1 MSMSEAQENRLA
13 EMSLHQ
19 VIEQY
24 RGSILPRGHPAVRH
38 VERVTRRIIDAL
50 DPSLVAAGTRWR
62 VFVIDAPTANAFVLP
77 SGDIFVFTGLLP
89 VASSEAGLAA
99 IIGHE
104 VAHKVARH
112 GAEKM
117 SFYHFFSLA
126 STLVQIF
133 ITGGTDWGVGPLS
146 GILQNLFLFLPFSR
160 KCEVEADYI
169 GLLLMARACYDPR
182 EAIGVWERMQEGS
195 QGRGVPAFIST
206 HPSHGHRI
214 EKIQAWVAE
223 AQRAYKDAGC
233 SEGPME
239 GLRLFK
245 RL

>member
-1 MSMSEAQENRLA
+1 MSMSEAQENQLA

-19 VIEQY
+19 VLEQY
-24 RGSILPRGHPAVRH
+24 RGSILPRNHPTVRH
-38 VERVTRRIIDAL
+38 VERVARRILGTLEPAL
-50 DPSLVAAGTRWR
+50 VNTGTRWR
-62 VFVIDAPTANAFVLP
+62 VFVVDAPTANAFVLP

-89 VASSEAGLAA
+89 IANSEAGLAA

-104 VAHKVARH
+104 VAHKLARH

-146 GILQNLFLFLPFSR
+146 SILQNLFLFLPFSR

-182 EAIGVWERMQEGS
+182 EAVGVWERMQKSG
-195 QGRGVPAFIST
+195 QGREAPAFIST
-206 HPSHGHRI
+206 HPSHEHRI
-214 EKIQAWVAE
+214 EKIQTWLAE
-223 AQRAYKDAGC
+223 AQRVYEDAGC
-233 SEGPME
+233 TDELLDK
-239 GLRLFK
+239 LRLFK
-245 RL
+245 HL